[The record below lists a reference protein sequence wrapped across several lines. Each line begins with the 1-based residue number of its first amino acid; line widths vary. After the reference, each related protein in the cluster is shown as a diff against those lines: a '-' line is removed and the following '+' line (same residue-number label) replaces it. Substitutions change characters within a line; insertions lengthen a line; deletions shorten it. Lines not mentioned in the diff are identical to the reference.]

1 MPIDNRP
8 TTCHNT
14 GVTRTDRTMTS
25 AQLTPHIRY
34 VALSD
39 DDGDFGI
46 LLNHLNGIVINA
58 VEVYDRAMF
67 ERVFNEM
74 VSLSTPVESVA

>member
-1 MPIDNRP
+1 
-8 TTCHNT
+8 
-14 GVTRTDRTMTS
+14 MTS

-34 VALSD
+34 VSLSD

-58 VEVYDRAMF
+58 VEVYDRAHF
-67 ERVFNEM
+67 TRVFNEM